1 MYSKRGKIDQSI
13 KLQVLL
19 SMCKMAWVGNWII
32 GGRLKDKAISEVH
45 LFSVLDANKSNL
57 STS

>member
-1 MYSKRGKIDQSI
+1 
-13 KLQVLL
+13 
-19 SMCKMAWVGNWII
+19 MCKMAWFGNWII
-32 GGRLKDKAISEVH
+32 GGRLKDRAISEVH